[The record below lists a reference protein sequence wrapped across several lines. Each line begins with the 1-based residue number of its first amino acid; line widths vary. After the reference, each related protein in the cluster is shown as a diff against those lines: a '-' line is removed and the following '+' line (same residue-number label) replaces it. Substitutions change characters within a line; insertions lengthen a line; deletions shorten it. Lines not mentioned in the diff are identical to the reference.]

1 MNVNV
6 EEQQYIIFNIKDV
19 KYGIAIEN
27 VIEVIKL
34 LPITPLPKT
43 PDFIKGVV
51 NLRGKVVPII
61 DLRERFGYN
70 DIELTDNAR
79 IIITLIEANKE
90 IGLIVDSVSEVL
102 TLSEKLIEP
111 PMSITGSLKTDYILG
126 IAKLEESLILLVN
139 IEKILTSEEKNLLHS
154 EV

>member
-34 LPITPLPKT
+34 LTITPLPKT

-102 TLSEKLIEP
+102 TLSEKLLEP
-111 PMSITGSLKTDYILG
+111 PMSITGSLKTD
-126 IAKLEESLILLVN
+126 
-139 IEKILTSEEKNLLHS
+139 
-154 EV
+154 